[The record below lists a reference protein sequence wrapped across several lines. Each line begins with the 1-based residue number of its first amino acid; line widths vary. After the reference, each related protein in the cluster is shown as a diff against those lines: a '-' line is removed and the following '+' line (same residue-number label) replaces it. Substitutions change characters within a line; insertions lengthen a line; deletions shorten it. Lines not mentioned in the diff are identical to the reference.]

1 MEKVTGVIAL
11 AFAAI
16 AMAVQA
22 GPAVAQVPSDLQ
34 NPQIEISYVVPRNP
48 AFQPI
53 HDRLRERKVL
63 EQLKAFLAPLRLDR
77 MIEVKIDE
85 CGSPYAHYKPGS
97 GAVTV
102 CYEYVGLIG
111 SLAPELSSKTVLKIG
126 NKPFTREDALVGAFV
141 HVALHEVARA
151 VFDVHQIPIWGR
163 VEHAADRTAGF
174 IMLQFG
180 ESVSY
185 RTFVGASWMLAQAGM
200 GSTGVPQ
207 GDFYAVR
214 GLDVETVQRFFNV
227 MCIAIGGD
235 PKRFEFLRK
244 SLPAARA
251 DRCRREFLQ
260 LERSFTD
267 TIMPYVDRDLLRRV
281 RAIEWLKS

>member
-77 MIEVKIDE
+77 TIEVKIDE
-85 CGSPYAHYKPGS
+85 CGSPHAHYKPGS

-111 SLAPELSSKTVLKIG
+111 SLAPS
-126 NKPFTREDALVGAFV
+126 
-141 HVALHEVARA
+141 
-151 VFDVHQIPIWGR
+151 
-163 VEHAADRTAGF
+163 
-174 IMLQFG
+174 
-180 ESVSY
+180 
-185 RTFVGASWMLAQAGM
+185 
-200 GSTGVPQ
+200 
-207 GDFYAVR
+207 
-214 GLDVETVQRFFNV
+214 
-227 MCIAIGGD
+227 
-235 PKRFEFLRK
+235 
-244 SLPAARA
+244 
-251 DRCRREFLQ
+251 CRPR
-260 LERSFTD
+260 
-267 TIMPYVDRDLLRRV
+267 PC
-281 RAIEWLKS
+281 